1 MDRSPSDSLRGEWL
15 EVAKILGIKAYGPE
29 FVRGAKGESYEF
41 AVLLP
46 QFGSQRGMLLH
57 PTYDAQAFVAA
68 TSNGYGVSIL
78 DPELVASVGFPTE
91 GAIDCLLDWGWSD
104 SAAPPSWYTEH
115 QEKTRDNV
123 V

>member
-1 MDRSPSDSLRGEWL
+1 MDTSPSDSLRAEWL

-29 FVRGAKGESYEF
+29 LVRGANGESYEF

-68 TSNGYGVSIL
+68 TTNGYGVSIL
-78 DPELVASVGFPTE
+78 DPIFVASVGFPTE

-104 SAAPPSWYTEH
+104 SDSPPTWYTKH
-115 QEKTRDNV
+115 QEETRDNV